1 MTIWDNIRYSVNVSK
16 PAWILDRKK
25 FCEGMPDLAIL
36 QRAIDEKVGGNS
48 MDHTSN
54 NGKKTL
60 S

>member
-36 QRAIDEKVGGNS
+36 QRAIDEKVGVDSMANS
-48 MDHTSN
+48 AGSVH
-54 NGKKTL
+54 KA
-60 S
+60 

>member
-1 MTIWDNIRYSVNVSK
+1 MTVWDNIRYSVNVSK

-36 QRAIDEKVGGNS
+36 QRAIDEKVGEFYGPHLNNS
-48 MDHTSN
+48 V
-54 NGKKTL
+54 KAL